1 MQIKHFV
8 QDKVCE
14 AGRNKHEENSA
25 LLNKRSNKTKATKKQ
40 IKEKNNVK
48 Q

>member
-8 QDKVCE
+8 QEKVCE
-14 AGRNKHEENSA
+14 AGTNKHEENSA
-25 LLNKRSNKTKATKKQ
+25 LFKKRSTRTKVTKEIDKG
-40 IKEKNNVK
+40 KKNVK